1 MAHMIEEIAGKPCMA
16 YAGETPWH
24 GLGTL
29 VPADV
34 TPAQMLEAAGLD
46 WTVEPVESYIKHNG
60 VEIPTGMKSLVRS
73 IDSKVLTNIGENWEP
88 IQNHEAFD
96 FFNEFVMAGD
106 MEMHTAGSLKGGQ
119 IVWGLAK
126 VKESFALNTSK
137 GEDVVES
144 YLLFSNFHKY
154 GFSTDC
160 RFTPTRVVCNNT
172 LTLALGAAAENVVKL
187 NHRRKF
193 NADEVKVTLG
203 IASEKLAQYK
213 EMGQFLSSKRYTADN
228 LIEYFT
234 GLFPKHN
241 TEKVWGVK
249 DMSRNAVRAVEVLHT
264 QPGAELGEGTWWQA
278 YNAVTYLTDHEL
290 GRNADS
296 RLTSSWYG
304 TNRNLKVRALESAV
318 AMAEA
323 A

>member
-1 MAHMIEEIAGKPCMA
+1 
-16 YAGETPWH
+16 
-24 GLGTL
+24 
-29 VPADV
+29 
-34 TPAQMLEAAGLD
+34 
-46 WTVEPVESYIKHNG
+46 
-60 VEIPTGMKSLVRS
+60 
-73 IDSKVLTNIGENWEP
+73 
-88 IQNHEAFD
+88 
-96 FFNEFVMAGD
+96 
-106 MEMHTAGSLKGGQ
+106 
-119 IVWGLAK
+119 
-126 VKESFALNTSK
+126 
-137 GEDVVES
+137 
-144 YLLFSNFHKY
+144 
-154 GFSTDC
+154 
-160 RFTPTRVVCNNT
+160 
-172 LTLALGAAAENVVKL
+172 
-187 NHRRKF
+187 
-193 NADEVKVTLG
+193 
-203 IASEKLAQYK
+203 
-213 EMGQFLSSKRYTADN
+213 MGQFLSSKRYTADN